1 MATTI
6 MNYVK
11 YVNKD
16 AEKKDVLRWAKQTY
30 DILPNRLENMNFYA
44 DILYLYG
51 DKQEAI
57 ALKEKACQLAVDD
70 EFDQKIRNELDKMKL
85 EKK

>member
-1 MATTI
+1 MA
-6 MNYVK
+6 N
-11 YVNKD
+11 
-16 AEKKDVLRWAKQTY
+16 ETY
-30 DILPNRLENMNFYA
+30 DILTKRFVNKYFLSYF
-44 DILYLYG
+44 LYLYC

-70 EFDQKIRNELDKMKL
+70 EFGQKIRNELDKMKL